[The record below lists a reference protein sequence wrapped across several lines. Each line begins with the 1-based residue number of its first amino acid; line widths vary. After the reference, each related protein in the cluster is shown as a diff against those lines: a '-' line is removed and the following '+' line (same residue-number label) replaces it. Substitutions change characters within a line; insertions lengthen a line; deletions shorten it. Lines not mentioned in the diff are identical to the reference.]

1 MKHKLL
7 LMGESGSG
15 KTTATATLAGI
26 PGKKVFYIMMEDSM
40 RVVQRRMVDLF
51 KAIPENVYWK
61 EIPYQG
67 PSIDSMIL
75 ASEGVLNNDE
85 DGQIKWRD
93 KSRKQAV
100 GYHTLLK
107 FLKNM
112 VDDRT
117 GQAFG
122 SIESLDDSWI
132 VVFDSLTTIAEMI
145 WAEYMGARI
154 AVDPREYGGPQS
166 KLSTFLSAACW
177 EWPVNIVITAHTEER
192 ETAPKSGVFK
202 RYPRSI
208 GGKLKEEIGQYF
220 DDVIL
225 CKRMGKDKFEWDNA
239 TLMAATKSRDL
250 PPGTH
255 VPDARLIYESIAK
268 VAV

>member
-26 PGKKVFYIMMEDSM
+26 PGKKVFYVMMEDSL
-40 RVVQRRMVDLF
+40 RVIQRRLVELF
-51 KAIPENVYWK
+51 KTIPDNVHWK
-61 EIPYQG
+61 LIPYQG
-67 PSIDSMIL
+67 PSIDSMVA

-85 DGQIKWRD
+85 EGQIKWRD
-93 KSRKQAV
+93 KNRKQAV

-107 FLKNM
+107 FLKDM

-117 GQAFG
+117 GQSFG
-122 SIESLDDSWI
+122 SIEALDDSWI

-145 WAEYMGARI
+145 QAEYWGGRV
-154 AVDPREYGGPQS
+154 AVDAREYGGPQS
-166 KLSTFLSAACW
+166 KLTTFLSAACW

-192 ETAPKSGVFK
+192 ETSPKSGVFK
-202 RYPRSI
+202 RFPRSI
-208 GGKLKEEIGQYF
+208 GAKLKEEIGMYF

-225 CKRMGKDKFEWDNA
+225 AKRIGKDKFEWDNA
-239 TLMAATKSRDL
+239 TMMAAIKSRDL

-255 VPDARLIYESIAK
+255 QPDARVIYEAIAK